1 MMVLPTNQFLAF
13 AITALLV
20 TSGDAQCGS
29 AQALGEKNPCTTA
42 ICAARRAMRVAARA
56 GLGPYPCEDGCYEN
70 PLCCRTVSS
79 GFKKT
84 NSNNGNGNNI
94 CASKFQHCVNTCEAG
109 GVYTCDSVG
118 SDICTD

>member
-1 MMVLPTNQFLAF
+1 MWDGASPWLEKSLYSSDLCRTAGYARSSSGGAWILP
-13 AITALLV
+13 V
-20 TSGDAQCGS
+20 
-29 AQALGEKNPCTTA
+29 
-42 ICAARRAMRVAARA
+42 
-56 GLGPYPCEDGCYEN
+56 EDGCYEN

-94 CASKFQHCVNTCEAG
+94 CASKFQHCVDTCEAG

>member
-1 MMVLPTNQFLAF
+1 MVLPTNKFLAF

-20 TSGDAQCGS
+20 TSGDAQCGT
-29 AQALGEKNPCTTA
+29 AQALGLKNPCTAA

-56 GLGPYPCEDGCYEN
+56 GLGSYPWKTAATKI
-70 PLCCRTVSS
+70 LCAAARCRAPSRR
-79 GFKKT
+79 K

-94 CASKFQHCVNTCEAG
+94 CASKFKHCVDTCEAG